1 MMVVVLVE
9 GGGGRLLMLLKILQ
23 RRRQR
28 LTCNDVVFKFLF
40 ELAGSHFLKK
50 INLCKTKHSP
60 TLPSSPF
67 PLLPLSIYTS
77 LLTTNTLSRLP
88 LSLT

>member
-40 ELAGSHFLKK
+40 ELAGSHFPKK
-50 INLCKTKHSP
+50 LVTMKHPKSP
-60 TLPSSPF
+60 VLPPSPAH
-67 PLLPLSIYTS
+67 PSLPLMA
-77 LLTTNTLSRLP
+77 SRLL
-88 LSLT
+88 LSKQN